1 MRIVVIAS
9 YAPSLTNFRGPLL
22 RELVKAG
29 HEVHALA
36 PELDE
41 TTRETLTSFGV
52 RSEEIA
58 LERTGMNPVR
68 DLKTLFALRTK
79 LRELR
84 PDVTFAY
91 TVKPVVYGSLAARL
105 AGVKRRVAMVT
116 GLGHAF
122 IDTEASHGAVSQ
134 IVRMLYRVALRST
147 DTVIFHNE
155 DDRALFEREGL
166 VPADG
171 RAHVVGGSGVDT
183 EHFTPAPLPPPPLRF
198 LLIARLLAEK
208 GVREFVEAAHI
219 VRERYP
225 DATFELVGP
234 LDSNPSA
241 VREEEVARWVDQG
254 AITYTGPLDDVREAI
269 YRSHVYVLP
278 SYREGLPRT
287 NLEAMA
293 CGRPIITTDV
303 PGCRQTLRPD
313 YNGLLVPVRDASAL
327 AEACMKLIAEPALVE
342 TMGRRSVELVQERYS
357 IDRVNRDML
366 SLITGKEQ
374 VVP

>member
-22 RELVKAG
+22 RELIKAG
-29 HEVHALA
+29 HDVFALA
-36 PELDE
+36 PELDDA
-41 TTRETLTSFGV
+41 TREELASFGV
-52 RSEEIA
+52 HGEEIA

-68 DLKTLFALRTK
+68 DVMTLLSLRTK
-79 LRELR
+79 LRALR

-91 TVKPVVYGSLAARL
+91 TVKPVVYGTLAARL

-122 IDTEASHGAVSQ
+122 IDTEASHGVVSQ

-208 GVREFVEAAHI
+208 GVREFVEAARM
-219 VRERYP
+219 VRERHP
-225 DATFELVGP
+225 EVTFELVGP

-241 VREEEVARWVDQG
+241 IRKAEVESWVDAG
-254 AITYTGPLDDVREAI
+254 FITYTGPLKDVREAI

-293 CGRPIITTDV
+293 CGRAIITTDV
-303 PGCRQTLRPD
+303 PGCRQTLRHGQ
-313 YNGLLVPVRDASAL
+313 NGLLVPVRDANAL
-327 AEACMKLIAEPALVE
+327 ADACEQLIADPALIE
-342 TMGRRSVELVQERYS
+342 SMGRRSVELVRERYS
-357 IDRVNRDML
+357 IDQVNRDML
-366 SLITGKEQ
+366 SLITGSKRAR
-374 VVP
+374 P